1 MGECREVPVTAS
13 GQPFSHRTVFA
24 TDDAERAR
32 EFMGQAYGARLVV
45 TGTASDGMRASMT
58 HVDTGSFAVAD
69 VSLGTDLTFAVSAV
83 PAAIFTTLSAGT
95 AEADHGKTV
104 SRFQPGDLV
113 LSNAPGFRYRC
124 RVYGV
129 VSHNFVLPA
138 SAFHDILGA
147 GPQRPAPLRFLAQ
160 SPVDAAASIRWLDM
174 ARFVDDL
181 MDSPVTA
188 GNQLVIS
195 SAARM
200 LAAVALDTFPNNAL
214 TGPAAADRRDARPET
229 LRRALAFTEEHAHQ
243 DITVADIAAA
253 AHVTV
258 RAVQLAFR
266 RHLNTT
272 PLAYLQQVRLERAR
286 ADLMAADPGHET
298 VTALAYRW
306 GFSSPGR
313 FSALYRRAYG
323 VAPSATLHQG

>member
-1 MGECREVPVTAS
+1 MTAS

-32 EFMGQAYGARLVV
+32 EFMNRAYGARLVV
-45 TGTASDGMRASMT
+45 TGPASDGMSVSMT
-58 HVDTGSFAVAD
+58 HIDTGCFAVAD
-69 VSLGTDLTFAVSAV
+69 VSVGTDLTFAISAAPV
-83 PAAIFTTLSAGT
+83 AIFTTLSAGT

-104 SRFQPGDLV
+104 NRFQAGDLV

-124 RVYGV
+124 RVHGIA
-129 VSHNFVLPA
+129 SHNFVLPV
-138 SAFHDILGA
+138 SAFHDILDA
-147 GPQRPAPLRFLAQ
+147 GPERPAPLRFLAQ
-160 SPVDAAASIRWLDM
+160 NPVDGAARTRWQHA

-181 MDSPVTA
+181 MASLDTP

-200 LAAVALDTFPNNAL
+200 LGAVALDTFPNNAL
-214 TGPAAADRRDARPET
+214 TSPAAADRRDARPET

-243 DITVADIAAA
+243 DITVADIAVA

-286 ADLMAADPGHET
+286 ADLVAADPGHET

-323 VAPSATLHQG
+323 IAPSTTLHQG